1 MQKITPYLWFER
13 EAKEAAEFYSAV
25 FNDSFGSSDDTSRIK
40 DTTTLYDT
48 PSGTVD
54 IVAIEISGQEF
65 TLMSAGLLFKFNPS
79 ISFLIA
85 CNIKEEVET
94 LWGKLSKNGTAL
106 MELGEYPFSE
116 KYGWAQDKYGLSW
129 QVMFMGEHEIKQR
142 ITPTLM
148 FVGDVC
154 GKAEEAVNFYAS
166 VFRTVEVGAIL
177 LYTEGEEP
185 DREGTVKHAA
195 FTLEGQDFAAMDS
208 ARSHGFAFNEA
219 ISFMVHCENQE
230 EVDYYWR
237 KLTAAPEAEQCGWL
251 KDPYGVS
258 WQVVPDELE
267 KLLRDNDSEKTER
280 VMKAMLQMK
289 KIDISGLRR
298 AYEGIE

>member
-1 MQKITPYLWFER
+1 
-13 EAKEAAEFYSAV
+13 
-25 FNDSFGSSDDTSRIK
+25 
-40 DTTTLYDT
+40 
-48 PSGTVD
+48 
-54 IVAIEISGQEF
+54 
-65 TLMSAGLLFKFNPS
+65 MSAGLLFKFNPS

-142 ITPTLM
+142 VTPTLM

>member
-65 TLMSAGLLFKFNPS
+65 TLMSAGPLFKFNPS

-106 MELGEYPFSE
+106 MKLGEYPFSE

-166 VFRTVEVGAIL
+166 VFRTVEVGDIL

-251 KDPYGVS
+251 KESLWCILAGC
-258 WQVVPDELE
+258 
-267 KLLRDNDSEKTER
+267 
-280 VMKAMLQMK
+280 A
-289 KIDISGLRR
+289 
-298 AYEGIE
+298 